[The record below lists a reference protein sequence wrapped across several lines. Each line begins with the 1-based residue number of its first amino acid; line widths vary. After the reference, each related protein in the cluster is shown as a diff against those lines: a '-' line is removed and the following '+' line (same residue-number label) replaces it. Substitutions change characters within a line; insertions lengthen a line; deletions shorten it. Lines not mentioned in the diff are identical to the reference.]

1 MTIYL
6 LEYLYP
12 YERFVFTSEEK
23 AKEHFI
29 QSILDNCLSA
39 TDIKTFIEQ
48 TLIERVKSYNIAQF
62 NREFEGIAVLS
73 SFQLIK

>member
-62 NREFEGIAVLS
+62 NREFEGITVLS
-73 SFQLIK
+73 SFQLIE

>member
-6 LEYLYP
+6 LEYLCP

-29 QSILDNCLSA
+29 QSTLDNCLSA
-39 TDIKTFIEQ
+39 TDIRPFIEQ

-62 NREFEGIAVLS
+62 NREFEGVAVLS
-73 SFQLIK
+73 FFQLIE

>member
-73 SFQLIK
+73 SFQLIE